1 MSSYSQVTKHPITGE
16 YEKAE
21 YIDDYFGPHGYAVKF
36 PSDEKYW
43 PVQLVDDSQI
53 HTFWV
58 QDVIA
63 AWQYM
68 TGFAANET
76 ALITFLNQINREY
89 KARWER
95 DPLGGEGAMEWFQ
108 DHVL

>member
-1 MSSYSQVTKHPITGE
+1 
-16 YEKAE
+16 
-21 YIDDYFGPHGYAVKF
+21 
-36 PSDEKYW
+36 
-43 PVQLVDDSQI
+43 
-53 HTFWV
+53 
-58 QDVIA
+58 
-63 AWQYM
+63 M